1 MIRLPFRSDGQ
12 WTVTQ
17 NSDKLPDIFSTRNLT
32 LDKEG
37 YIRLSKPVVSFYTES
52 DDADFMG
59 IVGIIQGSEP
69 GEYLVATEDA
79 VFELDMY
86 NSGSYG
92 LLTVTQDATTDSPL
106 CTGANKNDAVYFNR
120 DWIVANPND
129 KKLYEAQT
137 PYSLGFSANWTI
149 RDISASLET
158 GSDLYLCHNI
168 KNRSLLVANDNQV
181 DQFNTSYAV
190 GTQLQLADD
199 LTVTG
204 LAYNNGFIGVTTHHK
219 SNTERTLFYVWD
231 GETTAANY
239 ATEVFATSSY
249 SPVAYRGSFAFLAGN
264 GVLYYWTPTGLEP
277 LAEFP
282 AYFTDALLASGTGT
296 LSKNHS
302 VTVEGDLIHINIK
315 SQLSSGDDKSQHYLP
330 EMPGGVWTFDPAV
343 GLYHR
348 HSPSGTKAVVDTVA
362 TADVNTTD
370 DEITVTTAYPSGT
383 PVRYSDVGGTSITE
397 LASGTVYYTIYVD
410 ATTIKLATTYARA
423 IAGTAIDLS
432 GTGNDNQT
440 LQFYPKRDFGQSY
453 LANEQGALMLET
465 KRPIDADLY
474 YQNFFFGGNCAING
488 TTEYASGCFALKD
501 TENRGHFVTGKFL
514 SPRLKDDWKKLYIK
528 HSDLDTTLDKII
540 VKYRIKDDGL
550 IVKIKDSNSG
560 AITWSDENTFTTTDA
575 QFANVSKG
583 DEVEIIQGS
592 GSGYLAHV
600 SSISESTGTY
610 TVNLDES
617 IKNLT
622 AAETGRVIVCRWT
635 KLATITNSTP
645 TNEDGYSEIGIG
657 KKSKMIQF
665 KIELRGEDV
674 QVEELLLDNEASNPV

>member
-12 WTVTQ
+12 WTVTH

-52 DDADFMG
+52 DDADFMTP
-59 IVGIIQGSEP
+59 IGIIQGTEP
-69 GEYLVATEDA
+69 GEYIIATEDA

-86 NSGSYG
+86 NSGNYG
-92 LLTVTQDATTDSPL
+92 TATITQDATANTPL
-106 CTGANKNDAVYFNR
+106 LTGKYGDTSYYNQ
-120 DWIVANPND
+120 DWLVMNPVD
-129 KKLYEAQT
+129 QKLYECVT
-137 PYSLGFSANWTI
+137 PYSVGIGAWNVRDVSATLEAADYHAICHFVSQNTI
-149 RDISASLET
+149 AV
-158 GSDLYLCHNI
+158 G
-168 KNRSLLVANDNQV
+168 NDNQV
-181 DQFNTSYAV
+181 DQYNTGFAA
-190 GTQLQLADD
+190 GQQLQLPGDF
-199 LTVTG
+199 TVTG
-204 LAYNNGFIGVTTHHK
+204 LAYNNSLIGITTHHK
-219 SNTERTLFYVWD
+219 SNTQLCMFYVWD
-231 GETTAANY
+231 GETAAANY
-239 ATEVFATSSY
+239 VAEVPSISSY
-249 SPVAYRGSFAFLAGN
+249 SPVAYKGTFVFLAGD
-264 GVLYYWTPTGLEP
+264 GGLYYWTPTGLEMLTKLP
-277 LAEFP
+277 V
-282 AYFTDALLASGTGT
+282 YFTDALLASGLSSGT
-296 LSKNHS
+296 KNHGI
-302 VTVEGDLIHINIK
+302 VVEGDLIHINLK
-315 SQLSSGDDKSQHYLP
+315 SQTASADTSGQHYLP
-330 EMPGGVWTFDPAV
+330 EQPGGVWTYDPAV

-348 HSPSGTKAVVDTVA
+348 HAPTGTKLVVDVVA

-370 DEITVTTAYPSGT
+370 DEITVTAAYPSGT
-383 PVRYSDVGGTSITE
+383 PVRYSDVGGTAIAE
-397 LASGTVYYTIYVD
+397 LTSGTVYYTIYVD

-423 IAGTAIDLS
+423 IAGTAIDLT

-440 LQFYPKRDFGQSY
+440 LQFYLKRDFGQSY
-453 LANEQGALMLET
+453 LAGEQGVILLENQ
-465 KRPIDADLY
+465 RPIGADLY

-528 HSDLDTTLDKII
+528 HSNLETTLDTIV

-575 QFANVSKG
+575 QFANVIKG

-622 AAETGRVIVCRWT
+622 AAETGRVIVYRWK
-635 KLATITNSTP
+635 KLATITSSTP
-645 TNEDGYSEIGIG
+645 TNDDGYSEIGIG

-665 KIELRGEDV
+665 KVELRGEDV
-674 QVEELLLDNEASNPV
+674 EVEELLLDNEASNPV